1 MILLTLF
8 DKTLAIEIKYLF
20 GSKKEKLYNTGEC
33 MQLFDVVSAEKII
46 ALCARGYQLAA
57 STKNSMHSIFTC
69 VYVYSKRKLIFTMG
83 TVLHLSYADNYRNI
97 FHILPT
103 GLEFLAN
110 ANKN

>member
-1 MILLTLF
+1 MTLF

-33 MQLFDVVSAEKII
+33 MQLCDVVSAEKII

-83 TVLHLSYADNYRNI
+83 TVLHLSYADNYRNY
-97 FHILPT
+97 FHILPI
-103 GLEFLAN
+103 GLEYITN
-110 ANKN
+110 MT